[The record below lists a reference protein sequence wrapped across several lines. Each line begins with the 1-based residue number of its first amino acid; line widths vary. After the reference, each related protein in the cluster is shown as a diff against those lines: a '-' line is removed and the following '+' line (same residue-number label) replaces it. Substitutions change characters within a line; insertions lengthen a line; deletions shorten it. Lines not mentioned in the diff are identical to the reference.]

1 MNHSRISLIVVKV
14 NIPLKKRKGIL
25 TLQQLLAIYIK
36 IILKT
41 SILWVFLLFKYVK
54 LIILLIF

>member
-14 NIPLKKRKGIL
+14 SIPLKKRKGIL
-25 TLQQLLAIYIK
+25 TLKQLLAIYIK